1 MRNRLEREMKENALI
16 AIKNRVLQRLA
27 MSLPGGSN
35 LRVALHRWRGVHIG
49 KDVWIGSEALIETAC
64 PKMVTIGDRVII
76 GIRSTILAHF
86 QELTGVSIGDDVYIG
101 ACAVILPGVKIGAGA
116 VVSAGSVVTTSVPTM
131 TVVQGN
137 PARRVA
143 KCGVSLGLNTSRIDF
158 MRSLRKLEKRNQQ
171 HREDPDGN

>member
-1 MRNRLEREMKENALI
+1 MGNRFERDMKENTLI

-35 LRVALHRWRGVHIG
+35 LRVTLHRWRGVHIG

-76 GIRSTILAHF
+76 GIRATILAHF
-86 QELTGVSIGDDVYIG
+86 QELTGVSIG
-101 ACAVILPGVKIGAGA
+101 
-116 VVSAGSVVTTSVPTM
+116 VVTTSVPTM

-143 KCGVSLGLNTSRIDF
+143 KCVVSLGLKTSRVDL
-158 MRSLRKLEKRNQQ
+158 MRSLTKLEKRNE
-171 HREDPDGN
+171 HREDQ